1 MKRLIMAVIMFF
13 FIAGIAIAE
22 TSVTLEWSPNAEPD
36 LAGYR
41 VFARAESQSYNYV
54 TPAWEGTDTICT
66 IYRLDETKDY
76 YFVARAFDTE
86 DFESG
91 DSNEVSLEGTP
102 LPDPEDG
109 LPPGSPGNFIKKI
122 TTTTTTII
130 EGS

>member
-22 TSVTLEWSPNAEPD
+22 TSVTLEWSKNAEPD

-41 VFARAESQSYNYV
+41 IFARADGESYNYV

-86 DFESG
+86 EFESG
-91 DSNEVSLEGTP
+91 NSNEVLLEGTP
-102 LPDPEDG
+102 PPNPEDG
-109 LPPGSPGNFIKKI
+109 LPPGNPNLVIK
-122 TTTTTTII
+122 TTTVTTTVI